1 MTTARLHRIV
11 PAVILGVA
19 ALALVETFGTPRVTL
34 AQPGKEKDKA
44 PERGSIV
51 EDRTARKLVEA
62 GDARLEAGEAA
73 KAVEVWQS
81 VIERYPRSRV
91 RFDAHLR
98 LGNHLLTKDRA
109 FDRARTYFESAA
121 ADENPSEE
129 QRAEATLKVGV
140 CYFESRNFGKCFR
153 YMRDVI
159 EKYPVSPQVN
169 QAYYYIGLGHFQQG
183 HYSRAISALERVGTA
198 LPPPEAGPDGKPV
211 PAAEVLEAGK
221 RLFVRVEDA
230 DLAALEPGKTV
241 PAKLEAASGDTETV
255 ECYALGRN
263 VRVVIGSIP
272 TALGKAKPGNGRL
285 EVRGGDTV
293 TISYRDLHTAAGAKE
308 NLVVKKIPVVGTAT
322 AAAMDGAYSE
332 TLQGVVLGRGVNLQ
346 VVDADFDL
354 TDGAD
359 VLKATVEVYRE
370 KTPEELAAEAPAGAP
385 AAPMP
390 TKPDPNKL
398 ERFKKLD
405 KVDVIL
411 TEAKVVRT
419 TPESTP
425 LVLTPTEPAKAPE
438 PKAGTEPKKDAEP
451 KKDGEPKQPEPKI
464 AEPKKELTP
473 APPPPKPPEPDDGTI
488 HSGTFRAVVSLENT
502 EKVNPADQ
510 VLQAQP
516 NDLIVLTYVDAK
528 NGSGD
533 IRTVVFKARAV
544 EGSLGSVRVSQ
555 TLITDQ
561 ELRVKTQLKT
571 ASALTNI
578 GNRYKEFGLKQ
589 HADTKYQQA
598 MTLCEEISAEAQKLG
613 GRTLEETYV
622 QLWKI
627 YFEMDKLDL
636 AAAMSQRL
644 QREFPNSEF
653 VDAALISL
661 ADVARKQSQM
671 QRAIGIYT
679 SVLRLEKSPLRG
691 EAQYGIAECYEEMA
705 KANEGATAAQLFDQ
719 SFQEYKKVFDQFPD
733 SGRVGEA
740 VAKMAN
746 YYYVQ
751 KDYAR
756 AIDVF
761 ETVLRTHPDAKFL
774 DVILFNYGR
783 CLYRLDKKAEAR
795 KQFDQMIADFP
806 ESPLAPD
813 AKKISDA
820 LRKAGN

>member
-1 MTTARLHRIV
+1 MNAQTFRTRLV
-11 PAVILGVA
+11 LPGLVAGCVALGFLTSSA
-19 ALALVETFGTPRVTL
+19 APRGID
-34 AQPGKEKDKA
+34 AQDKGKEEAKGDKG
-44 PERGSIV
+44 ERGSIV
-51 EDRTARKLVEA
+51 EDRAARKLLEA
-62 GDARLEAGEAA
+62 GDARMEANEAA

-81 VIERYPRSRV
+81 VIERYPRSKV
-91 RFDAHLR
+91 RFDAHLK
-98 LGNHLLTKDRA
+98 LGNHMLTKERSY
-109 FDRARTYFESAA
+109 DRARTYFESAA
-121 ADENPSEE
+121 AEDNPSEE

-140 CYFESRNFGKCFR
+140 CYFESSNYGKCFK

-169 QAYYYIGLGHFQQG
+169 SAYYYIGLGHFKQG
-183 HYSRAISALERVGTA
+183 HYSRAIQSLERVGTA
-198 LPPPEAGPDGKPV
+198 LPPPEIGPDGKPKT
-211 PAAEVLEAGK
+211 ALELLEAGK

-241 PAKLEAASGDTETV
+241 PVKVESTTGDVETV
-255 ECYALGRN
+255 ECYAIGRN
-263 VRVVIGSIP
+263 VRVVVGSIP
-272 TALGKAKPGNGRL
+272 TALGKAKPGNNRL
-285 EVRGGDTV
+285 EIKGNDVV
-293 TISYRDLHTAAGAKE
+293 TISYRDMHTAAGAKE
-308 NLVVKKIPVVGTAT
+308 NLVIKKIPVIGTAT
-322 AAAMDGAYSE
+322 AAMMDGAYSE
-332 TLQGVVLGRGVNLQ
+332 TLAGVVLGRGINLQ

-359 VLKATVEVYRE
+359 VLKAVIEVYRE
-370 KTPEELAAEAPAGAP
+370 KTPEELAADAGPAGAP
-385 AAPMP
+385 MPM
-390 TKPDPNKL
+390 KPDPNKL
-398 ERFKKLD
+398 DRFKKLD

-411 TEAKVVRT
+411 TEAKIVRAV
-419 TPESTP
+419 PENVP
-425 LVLTPTEPAKAPE
+425 LHKLEPME
-438 PKAGTEPKKDAEP
+438 PKKEEPKKDGDPEPKKDAEP
-451 KKDGEPKQPEPKI
+451 KKEP
-464 AEPKKELTP
+464 EPKKEVPPP
-473 APPPPKPPEPDDGTI
+473 APKREPEPDDGTI

-502 EKVNPADQ
+502 DKIKTDDQ

-516 NDLIVLTYVDAK
+516 NDLIVLTYIDAK
-528 NGSGD
+528 NATGEP
-533 IRTVVFKARAV
+533 RTVMFKARTV

-555 TLITDQ
+555 TLINDQ

-578 GNRYKEFGLKQ
+578 GGRYQEFGLKQ
-589 HADTKYQQA
+589 HADAKYQQA
-598 MTLCEEISAEAQKLG
+598 MTMCEEISTEAAKLG

-627 YFEMDKLDL
+627 YFAMDKLDL

-653 VDAALISL
+653 VDEALLNL
-661 ADVARKQSQM
+661 ADVARTKKEL

-679 SVLRLEKSPLRG
+679 SVLRLEKSPRRG
-691 EAQYGIAECYEEMA
+691 EAQFGIAQCYEEMA
-705 KANEGATAAQLFDQ
+705 SAAEGAGAAQLFDQ

-813 AKKISDA
+813 AKKISEA

>member
-1 MTTARLHRIV
+1 MVNGDVTTH
-11 PAVILGVA
+11 
-19 ALALVETFGTPRVTL
+19 
-34 AQPGKEKDKA
+34 AQEAKDKKDKDKEKGG
-44 PERGSIV
+44 ERGSIV
-51 EDRTARKLVEA
+51 EDRTARKLLEA
-62 GDARLEAGEAA
+62 GDARLEGGEAA

-91 RFDAHLR
+91 RFDAHLK
-98 LGNHLLTKDRA
+98 LGNYLLAKERA
-109 FDRARTYFESAA
+109 FDRARTYFESATVE
-121 ADENPSEE
+121 ENTNEE
-129 QRAEATLKVGV
+129 QKAEATLKIGV
-140 CYFESRNFGKCFR
+140 CYFEGRNYGKCFKF
-153 YMRDVI
+153 MRDVI

-198 LPPPEAGPDGKPV
+198 LPPPD
-211 PAAEVLEAGK
+211 PADTTKAATAELLEAGK
-221 RLFVRVEDA
+221 RLFVRVDDA

-241 PAKLEAASGDTETV
+241 GVRVESASGDVETV
-255 ECYALGRN
+255 ECYAIGRN

-272 TALGKAKPGNGRL
+272 TALGKPVPNNGRL
-285 EVRGGDTV
+285 EIRGGDKV
-293 TISYRDLHTAAGAKE
+293 KISYRDMHTAAGNKE
-308 NLVVKKIPVVGTAT
+308 VTVLKEINVVGTAT
-322 AAAMDGAYSE
+322 ASIMDGAYSE
-332 TLQGVVLGRGVNLQ
+332 TLQGVVLGRGINLQ

-370 KTPEELAAEAPAGAP
+370 KTMEELAAEGAANP
-385 AAPMP
+385 GAPMP
-390 TKPDPNKL
+390 TAKSDPNKL
-398 ERFKKLD
+398 DRFKKID
-405 KVDVIL
+405 KIDVIL
-411 TEAKVVRT
+411 TEAKIARPVY
-419 TPESTP
+419 
-425 LVLTPTEPAKAPE
+425 EPAPIPVEIPKGEE
-438 PKAGTEPKKDAEP
+438 PKAEKTTPDPKSEEPKTEPKADPKPAEP
-451 KKDGEPKQPEPKI
+451 KPVDPKA
-464 AEPKKELTP
+464 AEVPAKEAP
-473 APPPPKPPEPDDGTI
+473 AKPVVDDGTI
-488 HSGTFRAVVSLENT
+488 HSGIFRAVAPLEKSET
-502 EKVNPADQ
+502 VNAADQ

-516 NDLIVLTYVDAK
+516 NDLIVLTYIDAK
-528 NGSGD
+528 NATGES
-533 IRTVVFKARAV
+533 RTVVFKARAV

-555 TLITDQ
+555 TQISDQ
-561 ELRVKTQLKT
+561 DLRVRTQLKT

-589 HADTKYQQA
+589 HADQKYQQA
-598 MTLCEEISAEAQKLG
+598 MDLCEEISGEAQKLG
-613 GRTLEETYV
+613 GRTLEEAYV

-653 VDAALISL
+653 VDAALLSL
-661 ADVARKQSQM
+661 ADVARKQQKY
-671 QRAIGIYT
+671 QRAIGIYN
-679 SVLRLEKSPLRG
+679 SVLRLDKSPLRG

-705 KANEGATAAQLFDQ
+705 KGAEGAAASQMFDQ
-719 SFQEYKKVFDQFPD
+719 SFQEYKKVFDKFPD

-740 VAKMAN
+740 VSKMAN

-761 ETVLRTHPDAKFL
+761 ETVLRAQPDAKFL

-783 CLYRLDKKAEAR
+783 CLYRLDKKADAR

-813 AKKISDA
+813 AKKISEA